1 MSKKVKIFEVGLR
14 DGLQYEKKILSVD
27 VRKKLALD
35 LISAG
40 VRNMELGAF
49 VNPER
54 VPQMIGTDKV
64 VAGLIKKK
72 YNGKLPMATNFS
84 ALVPNEHGMM
94 NAIGSGINE
103 VAIFTA
109 ASKTFALKNINCTPK
124 ESLKR
129 FAPVMKLAKKFKIR
143 VRGYISTCFGCPF
156 EGKVSEKQIIDMA
169 ERLFDLG
176 VYEIS
181 VGDTI
186 GVATPLQ
193 VKSILFKLFR
203 IAPTKKLALHFHDTR
218 GTAIANV
225 LEGLEVGIRTFD
237 SSIGGLGGCPF
248 AKGAQG
254 NVATEDVIYMLDGM
268 GFETGID
275 LKALIKIN
283 YKLQKILGH
292 GLPAKLSKAGVPW
305 WQ

>member
-1 MSKKVKIFEVGLR
+1 MPKTVKLFEVGLR
-14 DGLQYEKKILSVD
+14 DGLQHERKTLSVE

-35 LISAG
+35 LIAAG
-40 VRNMELGAF
+40 VRNIELGAF
-49 VNPER
+49 VNPVR
-54 VPQMIGTDKV
+54 VPQMVGTDKV
-64 VAGLIKKK
+64 VSTLIKAK
-72 YNGKLPMATNFS
+72 YNGKIPMNTNFS

-94 NAIGSGINE
+94 NAVGSGINE

-109 ASKTFALKNINCTPK
+109 ASKTFSIKNINCTPK
-124 ESLKR
+124 ESLQR

-156 EGKVSEKQIIDMA
+156 EGKVSEKQVVEMA
-169 ERLFDLG
+169 ERLFGLG
-176 VYEIS
+176 VYELSI
-181 VGDTI
+181 GDTI

-193 VKSILFKLFR
+193 VKSLLFKLFR

-268 GFETGID
+268 GFATGID

-283 YKLQKILGH
+283 YKLQKVLGH
-292 GLPAKLSKAGVPW
+292 SLPAKLSRAGVPW